1 MLNSLKYLYLLTD
14 CVKSV
19 LECVVLQGYRVAVRL
34 LQLERFWDYVS
45 IRGGRTGQ
53 PEYRFPKPR
62 ISDRPPYF
70 EVLGGNENSIGVG
83 DVLEFSD
90 PFITIIVNTD
100 QSVAL
105 EGFELEIAPFG
116 KILFAIM
123 SVD

>member
-19 LECVVLQGYRVAVRL
+19 LECVVLQGYLVAVRR
-34 LQLERFWDYVS
+34 LQLESCCDYVS

-53 PEYRFPKPR
+53 PKYIFPRER
-62 ISDRPPYF
+62 ILDRLPYF
-70 EVLGGNENSIGVG
+70 EVLGGNENLIVVG

-116 KILFAIM
+116 KIL
-123 SVD
+123 